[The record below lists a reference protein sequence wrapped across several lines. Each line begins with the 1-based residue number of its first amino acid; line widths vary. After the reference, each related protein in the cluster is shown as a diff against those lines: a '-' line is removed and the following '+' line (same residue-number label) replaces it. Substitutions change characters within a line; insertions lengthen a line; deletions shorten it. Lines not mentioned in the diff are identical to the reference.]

1 MRFGLFAAIVATVMF
16 ASAAEAARGPKG
28 GPSDSWTRMQKFEY
42 YVGELA
48 GALNLCRIT
57 DLAYELKELSDLTPY
72 GRKGW
77 RSMLPYDS
85 ISGGRC
91 TSYAESGREILAD
104 RERLLAYL
112 TDKYDCPGGDCG
124 PNGGDDSAS
133 APCRS
138 EADEHLRSLS
148 ISEGDVKSVRMLGR
162 NAGDAQVIVSG
173 SPGHE
178 AWVRLK
184 SCQGWLVIELSKHC
198 TPRQS
203 FTRGDCKIEGL
214 SSY

>member
-1 MRFGLFAAIVATVMF
+1 MRFGLFAALVATVMF

-112 TDKYDCPGGDCG
+112 TDKYDCPGGDCAEDSG
-124 PNGGDDSAS
+124 DSAS
-133 APCRS
+133 RPCETELDKHLS
-138 EADEHLRSLS
+138 SLPLADN
-148 ISEGDVKSVRMLGR
+148 D
-162 NAGDAQVIVSG
+162 VSG
-173 SPGHE
+173 VRVVTKEPGVNERFRGNYKHQ
-178 AWVRLK
+178 AWVTLK
-184 SCQGWLVIELSKHC
+184 SCSGGLLVELTESCH
-198 TPRQS
+198 PRNT